1 MSNDITIKLTISDEL
16 LAKALSLLAPRPMGI
31 PMGLLQG
38 MQQPK
43 PKPQPKNPVGFKTD
57 KKCP

>member
-16 LAKALSLLAPRPMGI
+16 LAKALSMLAPRPMGI

-43 PKPQPKNPVGFKTD
+43 TKPQPKNPVGFKTD